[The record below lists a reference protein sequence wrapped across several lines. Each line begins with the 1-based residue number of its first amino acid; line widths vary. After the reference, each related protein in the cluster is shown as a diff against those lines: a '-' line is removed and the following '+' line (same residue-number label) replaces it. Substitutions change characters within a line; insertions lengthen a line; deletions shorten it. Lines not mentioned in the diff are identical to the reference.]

1 MTDGKKI
8 AEEIANQLINVQ
20 PMPSDAI
27 KTLYEESKT
36 KEELEVEGF
45 NPVSN
50 IGLMWIKDSKNDT

>member
-1 MTDGKKI
+1 MIDGKKL

-36 KEELEVEGF
+36 KEELEAEGF
-45 NPVSN
+45 TLVSN
-50 IGLMWIKDSKNDT
+50 IGLMWIKDEEE